1 MVRES
6 AVTSMNTSFPTRYR
20 ALLALSACVGLIA
33 SCVREYSL
41 QVPTSAT
48 IEAIDWPDTVTET
61 DTATLRVRIRDASGD
76 VVSGTNLAWASSDP
90 SIVDVARGVSSDSTL
105 QARLSAQLRAAMTA
119 RRTGSVV
126 ITVTTPD
133 SGAIGRAELRRTI
146 VVAQHWV
153 TISAGYFHSCGTT
166 VRREAYCWGGGL
178 RFLGNGSAAGSIVP
192 SKVIDQ
198 SIPFDTV
205 SAGWEQSCGATHN
218 PGDSTYIQLR
228 CWGFNPFGAVGN
240 GGSQDEF
247 IPVFVSRG
255 PSFKTFQAAFGFTCG
270 LSEINTAAC
279 WGDNS
284 AGQLGNVG
292 PFETCGGAQTACERS
307 PTAVVVR
314 ADKSPLS
321 VRSLS
326 GAESHACAVSLDNAV
341 YCWGSNTRGN
351 LGNGGADPSQYAV
364 RVSSSVAFSAV
375 SAGAYHTCAL
385 STGSHIYCWGTNLFG
400 ELGGAQTGD
409 TCDGLSCNR
418 APAVVPGNILFRAIS
433 VRGRSSCAI
442 SADSLAYCWG
452 LNDHGQLGVATT
464 ATCAGSACTA
474 TPTLVAGLP
483 KVRAISVGDRHVCA
497 VAATGVAYCGGQK
510 SDGRLGTGTRSDTPR
525 PARVTDP
532 R

>member
-1 MVRES
+1 
-6 AVTSMNTSFPTRYR
+6 
-20 ALLALSACVGLIA
+20 
-33 SCVREYSL
+33 L
-41 QVPTSAT
+41 QAPAAAT

-61 DTATLRVRIRDASGD
+61 DTATLRVLIRDASGSI
-76 VVSGTNLAWASSDP
+76 VTGTNLGWTSSDV
-90 SIVDVARGVSSDSTL
+90 SILDVARGVSSDSTL

-119 RRTGSVV
+119 KRTGSVV
-126 ITVTTPD
+126 ITVATPD
-133 SGAIGRAELRRTI
+133 SGAVGHAELRRTI

-178 RFLGNGSAAGSIVP
+178 RFLGNGSAAGSIIP

-218 PGDSTYIQLR
+218 AGDSTYIQLR

-240 GGSQDEF
+240 GGAQDEF

-255 PSFKTFQAAFGFTCG
+255 PSFKAFQAAFGFTCG
-270 LSEINTAAC
+270 LSEINSAAC

-284 AGQLGNVG
+284 SGQLGNVG
-292 PFETCGGAQTACERS
+292 PFELCGGAQTPCERS

-314 ADKSPLS
+314 ADKSPLT

-326 GAESHACAVSLDNAV
+326 GAEAHACAVSLDNAV

-351 LGNGGADPSQYAV
+351 LGDGVSDSSRYAV
-364 RVSSSVAFSAV
+364 RVASSVSFTAV
-375 SAGAYHTCAL
+375 TAGPYHTCAL
-385 STGSHIYCWGTNLFG
+385 STDSHVYCWGTNLFG
-400 ELGGAQTGD
+400 ELGGAQTND
-409 TCDGLSCNR
+409 TCDGIPCNR
-418 APAVVPGNILFRAIS
+418 APKIAPGGVLFRAIS

-442 SADSLAYCWG
+442 SVDSLAYCWG
-452 LNDHGQLGVATT
+452 LNDHGQLGSATT
-464 ATCAGSACTA
+464 ATCAGNPCNA
-474 TPTLVAGLP
+474 TPTLVTGLP
-483 KVRAISVGDRHVCA
+483 KIRAISVGDRHACA
-497 VAATGVAYCGGQK
+497 VAITGVAYCWGQNA
-510 SDGRLGTGTRSDTPR
+510 DGRLGIGTRVDASR
-525 PARVTDP
+525 PTRVTDP